1 MLNKS
6 DVLIPESL
14 TDLPDQER
22 KARLLIRFGILGAIF
37 GVLFAGFYF
46 SIGHVYGAVLISIFT
61 GVFTLLPFVLKRSEN
76 LKCCSNLYILCAISV
91 FFGLSLIE
99 GGMHGHAAA
108 WLAVLPLCAII
119 LTSRK
124 DAFIWSAVS
133 VLAVGLFA
141 FWHLSSIELPVTFP
155 LQATYLIDAAGFSAL
170 IPFMVLLGFIFEAT
184 RRKAFS
190 QLEAAMEQL

>member
-1 MLNKS
+1 MRHSPNSSKDQITARRPPQSKETLAWWAKPVALFHRVLNKS

-108 WLAVLPLCAII
+108 
-119 LTSRK
+119 
-124 DAFIWSAVS
+124 
-133 VLAVGLFA
+133 
-141 FWHLSSIELPVTFP
+141 
-155 LQATYLIDAAGFSAL
+155 
-170 IPFMVLLGFIFEAT
+170 
-184 RRKAFS
+184 
-190 QLEAAMEQL
+190 